1 MKNIK
6 DTIQERSSEY
16 GNYSGQSTISQAL
29 KNVMRSSKNWST
41 LTHDKKESL
50 EMIVHKIARI
60 INGNSNNFDSWHDIE
75 GYAALISNSLQKPK
89 KLTDCQ
95 KSQAEQ
101 VVNNPEKDYHW
112 CDYTCTE
119 PNCIKS
125 QRDELSKKYIARI
138 TNEELS
144 ELLRTF
150 KQI

>member
-6 DTIQERSSEY
+6 DTIQERSSQY

-75 GYAALISNSLQKPK
+75 GYAALVSNNLDKPK
-89 KLTDCQ
+89 KLTDLQ
-95 KSQAEQ
+95 KSPVKQ
-101 VVNNPEKDYHW
+101 VVNNPDKDYHW
-112 CDYTCTE
+112 CDYTCAK

-150 KQI
+150 KS